1 MQTRTFAI
9 GYAQAPT
16 KVELWCEDHGRHP
29 DGTRRFFVINGGWG
43 GHLTPDGRLYACD
56 GSSPVEGQVRLL
68 WEGSVPPRLAR
79 DHNDAIAWIEDQL
92 ARDQE
97 AAPDQT

>member
-1 MQTRTFAI
+1 MQERTFAI

-16 KVELWCEDHGRHP
+16 KVELWCEDHGSHP

-43 GHLTPDGRLYACD
+43 GHLTPDGQLYAND
-56 GSSPVEGQVRLL
+56 SGRVAVAQARVL

-92 ARDQE
+92 AGGKE
-97 AAPDQT
+97 APA